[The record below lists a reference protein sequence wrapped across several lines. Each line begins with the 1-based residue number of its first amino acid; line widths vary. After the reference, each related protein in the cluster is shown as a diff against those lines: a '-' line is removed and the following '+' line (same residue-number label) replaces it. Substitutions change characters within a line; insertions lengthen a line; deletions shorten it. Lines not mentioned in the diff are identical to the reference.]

1 MAVLSDETWR
11 RHANPW
17 SVWTRYAAFPVLIAA
32 LWSFHA
38 IGWWSLVPISAV
50 TLWLVVN
57 PRAFPPP
64 ASTDNWASKAVLGE
78 RIWVGLKRAEVPRRH
93 AVVPR
98 LASVIA
104 ALASLAVLWGLV
116 RRDPA
121 VTVLGTALVML
132 AKTWFVDRM
141 VWLFEDMKDTRP
153 EYRSWLY

>member
-17 SVWTRYAAFPVLIAA
+17 SVWTRYAAFPLLVVAA
-32 LWSFHA
+32 WSYHW
-38 IGWWSLVPISAV
+38 ISWWALVPVGLVIV
-50 TLWLVVN
+50 WLIVN

-78 RIWVGLKRAEVPRRH
+78 RIWVGLKRNQVPPHH

-98 LASVIA
+98 IASVIA
-104 ALASLAVLWGLV
+104 AAASLLMVWGLV
-116 RRDPA
+116 RRDA
-121 VTVLGTALVML
+121 ALTLLSMALVML

-141 VWLFEDMKDTRP
+141 VWLFEDLKDSNP

>member
-1 MAVLSDETWR
+1 MVVLSDETWR

-17 SVWTRYAAFPVLIAA
+17 SVWTRYAAFPVLVVA
-32 LWSFHA
+32 LWSIYW
-38 IGWWSLVPISAV
+38 IGGWSLAPIFAV
-50 TLWLVVN
+50 VLWLVIN

-78 RIWVGLKRAEVPRRH
+78 RIWVGLPRAQVPRRH

-98 LASVIA
+98 VASAVAGVALLPLAWGLFRRDA
-104 ALASLAVLWGLV
+104 ATTALA
-116 RRDPA
+116 
-121 VTVLGTALVML
+121 TALVML

-141 VWLFEDMKDTRP
+141 VWLFEDMKDTNP